1 MLKAASLI
9 FVFQMSVI
17 APAIAQ
23 DLPTP
28 IQRAP
33 CSWFGKVNSNAWE
46 TAHAVE
52 INNRQAISGLS
63 FIRGD
68 LKLNSGTDAYD
79 YLERKCASKTAYS
92 GDDSLND

>member
-9 FVFQMSVI
+9 FVFQMSVV

-23 DLPTP
+23 DFPTP
-28 IQRAP
+28 IQNAP
-33 CSWFGKVNSNAWE
+33 CGWFGKVNGDAWE
-46 TAHAVE
+46 TEHAVK
-52 INNRQAISGLS
+52 INNWQTISGLS

-92 GDDSLND
+92 GENSLND